1 MKKCNIGKSFMLFL
15 TQNEFA
21 VSDRCEILV
30 HFVFSG
36 IIHLC
41 NTSLPPDT
49 GADIREFRLGP
60 QCHMQL

>member
-1 MKKCNIGKSFMLFL
+1 MQFL

-49 GADIREFRLGP
+49 GADIREFRSGP